1 MDKNLKT
8 TVIDA
13 GGRYGIHPTWKSF
26 TGELEYHLF
35 EPDPLE
41 SARLIKKYEHRSLGV
56 KVIDQA
62 LAENNGRLTIN
73 IFRNRAMSSSTV
85 RLPVSSLFKE
95 AQRED
100 EVEVVK
106 SIETNAVSIDSY
118 CVNNRLLPDFLKL
131 DTEGNE
137 YHILQGAKKQLQ
149 GNILGVRCE
158 VSFDYIFEGMPL
170 FSTLHEFMLSQN
182 FYLLNLDYD
191 GKGDYQ
197 NNFVKTNEAYGILT
211 FTDAVWM
218 RRPNYLFESTYESS
232 GSAEI
237 QVMKY
242 AAFCLMNNASDV
254 AVSILLEARQK
265 HSMDFDIFQ
274 NTRLYKFLDI
284 SIHKLFHSL
293 KWQPGQSLSDHR
305 DTFFTIFGKKMKV
318 MNEFMESEE
327 LNPD

>member
-1 MDKNLKT
+1 MNKNLKT
-8 TVIDA
+8 TVLDA
-13 GGRYGIHPTWKSF
+13 GGRYGIHPTWKPF
-26 TGELEYHLF
+26 TGEVEYHLF
-35 EPDPLE
+35 EPDPIE
-41 SARLIKKYEHRSLGV
+41 SARLTKKYKHRSLEV

-62 LAENNGRLTIN
+62 VAEKNGKLTIHF
-73 IFRNRAMSSSTV
+73 FRNRAMSSSTV
-85 RLPVSSLFKE
+85 RHPVSSLFRE
-95 AQRED
+95 AQREA
-100 EVEVVK
+100 EVDVVQTL
-106 SIETNAVSIDSY
+106 ETNAVSIDSY
-118 CVNNRLLPDFLKL
+118 CTNNLLSLDFLKL

-137 YHILQGAKKQLQ
+137 YQILQGAKKQLQ
-149 GNILGVRCE
+149 DNILGVRCE
-158 VSFDYIFEGMPL
+158 VSFDYIFDGMPL
-170 FSTLHEFMLSQN
+170 FSTVHDFMLSQN

-191 GKGDYQ
+191 GKGDHQ
-197 NNFVKTNEAYGILT
+197 NNFVKTNGSYGILT

-218 RRPNYLFESTYESS
+218 KRTDYLFESTSESS

-254 AVSILLEARQK
+254 GVSILLEARQK

-274 NTRLYKFLDI
+274 DTRLHKFLYI

-293 KWQPGQSLSDHR
+293 KWQPGQSLSDHQ
-305 DTFFTIFGKKMKV
+305 DTFFSIFGQQMKV

>member
-1 MDKNLKT
+1 
-8 TVIDA
+8 
-13 GGRYGIHPTWKSF
+13 
-26 TGELEYHLF
+26 
-35 EPDPLE
+35 
-41 SARLIKKYEHRSLGV
+41 
-56 KVIDQA
+56 
-62 LAENNGRLTIN
+62 
-73 IFRNRAMSSSTV
+73 MSSSSV

-118 CVNNRLLPDFLKL
+118 CVNNRLLLDFLKL

-170 FSTLHEFMLSQN
+170 FSTLHDFMLSQN

-232 GSAEI
+232 GSLEI
-237 QVMKY
+237 KVMKY

-254 AVSILLEARQK
+254 AVSILLEA
-265 HSMDFDIFQ
+265 
-274 NTRLYKFLDI
+274 
-284 SIHKLFHSL
+284 
-293 KWQPGQSLSDHR
+293 
-305 DTFFTIFGKKMKV
+305 
-318 MNEFMESEE
+318 
-327 LNPD
+327 